1 MANIWEALPH
11 FLLTDV
17 TLNGLI
23 GDKLFSLRI
32 PQSETL
38 PAITYQDISTVATQA
53 HGEPSALPRVRF
65 QFTIHAGSLASAV
78 AICQALKNRLDG
90 YRGIM
95 GTGAYQTEVDA
106 VLFKNQISDDDT
118 ETGIVRRLQDYVIQY
133 KEN

>member
-1 MANIWEALPH
+1 MADIWQALPH
-11 FLLTDV
+11 FLLADV

-23 GDKLFSLRI
+23 GGKLFVMRI

-38 PAITYQDISTVATQA
+38 PAITYQDISTVTTQA
-53 HGEPSALPRVRF
+53 HGEASALPRIRF
-65 QFTIHAGSLASAV
+65 QFTIHAGSVSAAT

-90 YRGIM
+90 YRGAM

-106 VLFKNQISDDDT
+106 VLFKNQITDDDT
-118 ETGIVRRLQDYVIQY
+118 ETGIIRRLQDYVIQY